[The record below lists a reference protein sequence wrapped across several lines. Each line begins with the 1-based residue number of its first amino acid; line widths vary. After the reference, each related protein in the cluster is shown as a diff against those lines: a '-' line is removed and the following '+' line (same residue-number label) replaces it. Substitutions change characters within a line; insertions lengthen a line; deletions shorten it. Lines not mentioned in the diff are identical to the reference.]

1 VTRSATLRRRRL
13 MQAVLA
19 ASPSP
24 IASSP
29 QDENPEVD
37 EAPLHAVEG
46 IIVDASPHLL
56 VLGTVDGSERRMP
69 MSGGTSIWHG
79 EHPGTGALVAGREV
93 VVRPDPRG
101 LSADRVWVDIAR
113 VTGIIT
119 ERTRD
124 GIEVD
129 AGPHRGRLFV
139 TVPEPNLGRI
149 MVRHPRL
156 EPGYLLDVIGIRSHG
171 ETIGLTPATPQ
182 PAYRADRIP
191 STPPVPGPI
200 SGTATWFE
208 TTPGSRGLAYPALDP
223 WGGAGGCADAPRS
236 CARLPYLSLGSEPR
250 IRNDCSGRAARLPV
264 IECGCMGAR
273 FCDRCV
279 HCGTSPRG
287 RVVELTKAAFV
298 DLGGDLDV
306 GCFNV
311 TVRVG

>member
-1 VTRSATLRRRRL
+1 VTRSATPRRRRL

-19 ASPSP
+19 APSP
-24 IASSP
+24 QTASA
-29 QDENPEVD
+29 QREEFEADD
-37 EAPLHAVEG
+37 APLHAIEG

-56 VLGTVDGSERRMP
+56 VLGTASGTEHRMP

-79 EHPGTGALVAGREV
+79 ERSGVGALEAGREV
-93 VVRPDPRG
+93 VVRPDPSG
-101 LSADRVWVDIAR
+101 LVADRVWVDIVR

-129 AGPHRGRLFV
+129 AGPHRGRLSV
-139 TVPEPNLGRI
+139 AVPEPNLGRI

-156 EPGYLLDVIGIRSHG
+156 EPGYLLDVIGIRDHG
-171 ETIGLTPATPQ
+171 EMIGLIPATPQ

-191 STPPVPGPI
+191 SRPYVPGPI
-200 SGTATWFE
+200 RGTATWYE
-208 TTPGSRGLAYPALDP
+208 TTTPGSRGVAYPALDP
-223 WGGAGGCADAPRS
+223 WGGAGGCPDAPRS
-236 CARLPYLSLGSEPR
+236 CAKLPYLSLGSEPR
-250 IRNDCSGRAARLPV
+250 IRNDCSGRAAQLPI
-264 IECGCMGAR
+264 IECGCMAAR

-287 RVVELTKAAFV
+287 RVVELTRAAFV

-311 TVRVG
+311 TVGVG